1 MIDNILLFP
10 YYAFLKLR
18 KNMYDKGKLKS
29 VVSPVPAICIGGL
42 AAGGTGKTPCTEYIL
57 SVLLSSKEWKDKSIA
72 VLSRGYKRKSKGF
85 QQVCSDGNVYMFGDE
100 PMQIKRKFPEVTVAV
115 CRDRA
120 EGCGILANPDSSA
133 LSGKGCW
140 RSDFPKADIIVL
152 DDAYQ
157 ARELKAHKTI
167 VLTDYNR
174 PLFKDSLLPLG
185 TLRDLP
191 ERLYDADM
199 VVVTKCPESMD
210 EDQMRTYASSLGYTE
225 YDAQTCMALTPG
237 GKSQFLFFAFIE
249 YLPCEPIDETTDSRY
264 LYAKSVIMLTG
275 IAKDTPL
282 LRKLSDRYSIVKKF
296 SLSDHHNFT
305 SADMRRLDEA
315 AAAYPSS
322 PVVTTEKDK
331 QRLLENKFVNREL
344 FRKTFIA
351 PIRMKIH
358 GEEQSGIFEREIVS
372 VGDPTRS

>member
-1 MIDNILLFP
+1 
-10 YYAFLKLR
+10 
-18 KNMYDKGKLKS
+18 MYDKGKLKS
-29 VVSPVPAICIGGL
+29 EVSPVPAICIGGL

-57 SVLLSSKEWKDKSIA
+57 SVLLASREWKDKSIA

-85 QQVCSDGNVYMFGDE
+85 QQVCADGNVYMFGDE

-115 CRDRA
+115 CRNRV

-140 RSDFPKADIIVL
+140 RPDIIVL

-174 PLFKDSLLPLG
+174 PLFKDRLLPLG

-210 EDQMRTYASSLGYTE
+210 EEQMRNYAFSLGYKE
-225 YDAQTCMALTPG
+225 YDAQTCMALAPG
-237 GKSQFLFFAFIE
+237 GKSQLLFFAYIE
-249 YLPCEPIDETTDSRY
+249 YLPCEPIDETSDPRN
-264 LYAKSVIMLTG
+264 LYAKSIIMLTG

-282 LRKLSDRYSIVKKF
+282 LRKLSDRYSVVRKF

-305 SADMRRLDEA
+305 SADMRRLDKA
-315 AAAYPSS
+315 VAAYPSS
-322 PVVTTEKDK
+322 PIVTTEKDK
-331 QRLLENKFVNREL
+331 QRLLENKFVSREL
-344 FRKTFIA
+344 FKKTFVA

-358 GEEQSGIFEREIVS
+358 GEEQSGIFEREV
-372 VGDPTRS
+372 TAR